1 MFYKPFMP
9 ICLLTYYKFCATLYV
24 ALMNN
29 YLIYA
34 VLAIVAA
41 VLLALNQRWCA
52 KKTKLERIELA
63 LKYALKHPGREFRD

>member
-1 MFYKPFMP
+1 
-9 ICLLTYYKFCATLYV
+9 
-24 ALMNN
+24 MNN